1 MSKVIRTRMVKE
13 LKARLKD
20 VTSGVLVD
28 FRGLDGKSADSFRKE
43 LKAANVHVDVLKTS
57 LAVLAFKDMDVAG
70 LEKTLTGML
79 ALVHGPDPADCA
91 KKILAWRDKNK
102 KLEVKG
108 GILEKKALTPA
119 EVKALSLMPDRKTL
133 LAQLASVMQ
142 GPVKGFAVAS
152 NALMQNMAMVLKAV
166 EEQKAKAGGAAQA

>member
-57 LAVLAFKDMDVAG
+57 LAVLAFKDMGVAG

-91 KKILAWRDKNK
+91 KKILAWRSITR
-102 KLEVKG
+102 LP
-108 GILEKKALTPA
+108 L
-119 EVKALSLMPDRKTL
+119 LSTSATRLI
-133 LAQLASVMQ
+133 AS
-142 GPVKGFAVAS
+142 AI
-152 NALMQNMAMVLKAV
+152 NMT
-166 EEQKAKAGGAAQA
+166 ES